1 MATLIGV
8 MFGILILTLINKN
21 NIPTDN
27 EIISKNLIGNS
38 FNKAV
43 NKASP
48 SVVNIYSDVLVD
60 DRRSQFPF
68 SDRFNSIFGR
78 NQARIQSSLGSGVIF
93 YSNGYILTNQHVIG
107 DRNVGITVELPSG
120 RKEKAKIIGIDKGT
134 DLAVLKIN
142 QNEELSSIEIANS
155 DNLKIGDI
163 VLAIGN
169 PYGLGQSVSMGIV
182 SATGREFNN
191 PYSDYIQ
198 TDASI
203 NQGNSGGPLFDMNG
217 DVIGINTAI
226 FGQAGSIGIGFS
238 IPSNSAKIVI
248 DQLIKYGETKRGW
261 LGVRIQTVTKEIA
274 EVEKL
279 DKPRGALV
287 ASVAENSPSEKA
299 GIKSGDI
306 ILEFNG
312 IIINEMK
319 ELPKI
324 VAQTQVGKTVEV
336 KIWRN
341 KKEITRKIKLGRLE
355 TSEDFKV
362 QKKATKSKSS
372 DIKSLKISVRPLNQK
387 DIETRKL
394 PKNTTGLVITDIQKN
409 SPINFLNVNNIIIE
423 AQKEKIKSKENLEKI
438 VSDVLKSSEKT
449 ILIVIYNNQ
458 NQKRYIGV
466 KLN

>member
-8 MFGILILTLINKN
+8 MFGILILTFSNKN
-21 NIPTDN
+21 NIPTDD

-48 SVVNIYSDVLVD
+48 SVVNIYSDVLVND
-60 DRRSQFPF
+60 KRSQFPF

-107 DRNVGITVELPSG
+107 DRNVGITVELSSG

-134 DLAVLKIN
+134 DLAVLKID

-203 NQGNSGGPLFDMNG
+203 NQGNSGGALIDTTG
-217 DVIGINTAI
+217 RLVGINTLI
-226 FGQAGSIGIGFS
+226 RSSTGGSEGVGLA
-238 IPSNSAKIVI
+238 IPSARVLGIIN
-248 DQLIKYGETKRGW
+248 DLIQYGEVKRGW
-261 LGVRIQTVTKEIA
+261 LGFGIDRRVLATQNLLKISYIHPNGPA
-274 EVEKL
+274 EETSL
-279 DKPRGALV
+279 
-287 ASVAENSPSEKA
+287 EE
-299 GIKSGDI
+299 GDI
-306 ILEFNG
+306 IIQING
-312 IIINEMK
+312 
-319 ELPKI
+319 
-324 VAQTQVGKTVEV
+324 Q
-336 KIWRN
+336 
-341 KKEITRKIKLGRLE
+341 
-355 TSEDFKV
+355 
-362 QKKATKSKSS
+362 KSS
-372 DIKSLKISVRPLNQK
+372 YPLLFKEFARSKPGTIIKFKILRNGNYFDIDLLTS
-387 DIETRKL
+387 T
-394 PKNTTGLVITDIQKN
+394 
-409 SPINFLNVNNIIIE
+409 
-423 AQKEKIKSKENLEKI
+423 
-438 VSDVLKSSEKT
+438 VSS
-449 ILIVIYNNQ
+449 
-458 NQKRYIGV
+458 
-466 KLN
+466 

>member
-1 MATLIGV
+1 MKIFRSKEYLPYLTATLIGV

-203 NQGNSGGPLFDMNG
+203 NQGNSGGALIDTKGRLVGINTLIRSSTGGSEGIGLAIPSDRVLGIINDLIQYGEVKRGKLGFVIDRRVLATQNLLKISYIYPNGAAEEANLEEG
-217 DVIGINTAI
+217 DVI
-226 FGQAGSIGIGFS
+226 
-238 IPSNSAKIVI
+238 
-248 DQLIKYGETKRGW
+248 
-261 LGVRIQTVTKEIA
+261 IQ
-274 EVEKL
+274 
-279 DKPRGALV
+279 
-287 ASVAENSPSEKA
+287 
-299 GIKSGDI
+299 
-306 ILEFNG
+306 
-312 IIINEMK
+312 INE
-319 ELPKI
+319 
-324 VAQTQVGKTVEV
+324 Q
-336 KIWRN
+336 
-341 KKEITRKIKLGRLE
+341 
-355 TSEDFKV
+355 
-362 QKKATKSKSS
+362 KSS
-372 DIKSLKISVRPLNQK
+372 YPLLFKEFARSKPGTIIKFKILRNGNYLDIDLL
-387 DIETRKL
+387 T
-394 PKNTTGLVITDIQKN
+394 
-409 SPINFLNVNNIIIE
+409 F
-423 AQKEKIKSKENLEKI
+423 AA
-438 VSDVLKSSEKT
+438 SD
-449 ILIVIYNNQ
+449 
-458 NQKRYIGV
+458 
-466 KLN
+466 